1 MPARNKGADQTL
13 QTNCE
18 SVRKSCCAAIGE
30 TGKTQ
35 EEFSVRSVLDD
46 LQYGGIPHMIVM
58 FGDASL
64 QRAWAFVLPSGNP
77 LPPRT
82 RHTTGPALEP
92 HAGVDMRKR
101 TQGIN
106 VRVTAAEKCKIERS
120 AAGCGLTVSEYLR
133 RRALGYTP
141 KFHPPPELFS
151 ALTYMDNLTD
161 TLERL
166 DPYLGGQYRLC
177 AEEIRDSLLCGSQN
191 SE

>member
-1 MPARNKGADQTL
+1 MPARNKGAEQTI

-18 SVRKSCCAAIGE
+18 SVRKSCCAAIEE

-35 EEFSVRSVLDD
+35 KDFSVRSVLNV
-46 LQYGGIPHMIVM
+46 LQHCGIPHMIVCSEM
-58 FGDASL
+58 LLCSEHGLCCRRGRGTYGAS
-64 QRAWAFVLPSGNP
+64 P
-77 LPPRT
+77 
-82 RHTTGPALEP
+82 EP

-106 VRVTAAEKCKIERS
+106 VRVTTAEKCKIERS

-161 TLERL
+161 MLERL

>member
-1 MPARNKGADQTL
+1 
-13 QTNCE
+13 
-18 SVRKSCCAAIGE
+18 
-30 TGKTQ
+30 
-35 EEFSVRSVLDD
+35 
-46 LQYGGIPHMIVM
+46 
-58 FGDASL
+58 
-64 QRAWAFVLPSGNP
+64 
-77 LPPRT
+77 
-82 RHTTGPALEP
+82 
-92 HAGVDMRKR
+92 MRKR

-133 RRALGYTP
+133 RRALGYSP

-161 TLERL
+161 MLERL

-177 AEEIRDSLLCGSQN
+177 AEEIRGSFLCGSQN

>member
-1 MPARNKGADQTL
+1 
-13 QTNCE
+13 
-18 SVRKSCCAAIGE
+18 
-30 TGKTQ
+30 
-35 EEFSVRSVLDD
+35 
-46 LQYGGIPHMIVM
+46 
-58 FGDASL
+58 
-64 QRAWAFVLPSGNP
+64 
-77 LPPRT
+77 
-82 RHTTGPALEP
+82 
-92 HAGVDMRKR
+92 MRKR

-106 VRVTAAEKCKIERS
+106 VRVPAAEKCKIERS

-133 RRALGYTP
+133 RRALGYSP

-161 TLERL
+161 MLERL

>member
-1 MPARNKGADQTL
+1 
-13 QTNCE
+13 
-18 SVRKSCCAAIGE
+18 
-30 TGKTQ
+30 
-35 EEFSVRSVLDD
+35 
-46 LQYGGIPHMIVM
+46 M
-58 FGDASL
+58 FGEASL
-64 QRAWAFVLPSGNP
+64 QRAWALCC
-77 LPPRT
+77 
-82 RHTTGPALEP
+82 HPATLRRRGRGTYGASPEP

-106 VRVTAAEKCKIERS
+106 VRVTTAEKCKIERS

-161 TLERL
+161 MLERL

-191 SE
+191 SEGTGASSLVLPCVCLEY